1 MTLAP
6 RSIKCLEGVHPDLV
20 AVVKR
25 ADELGARFHI
35 TCGRR
40 TVEEQRVLVDTGK
53 SQTMKSRH
61 LTGHAV
67 DFVVAEPGGGISYD
81 HHDMA
86 ECAAIFK
93 RAAAELRVPL
103 EWGGD
108 WLSFVD
114 TPHLQLPRKQYQ
126 AEAKPRSGRLGEIF
140 PPNPN
145 PVAPSTTSDGAF
157 PNSGSGIRTDST
169 PIPAGPLKTSGTV
182 WGSIGAL
189 LSGLGVY
196 LDEGFAALL
205 EVVAKMTEM
214 APAQAMLATL
224 GGNAKSL
231 SVSMLAGCIA
241 LVIGKRVRAK
251 VEGKAG

>member
-6 RSIKCLEGVHPDLV
+6 RSLKCLEGVHPDLV

-35 TCGRR
+35 TCGLR
-40 TVEEQRVLVDTGK
+40 TTDQQRALVKAGR
-53 SQTMKSRH
+53 SRTMKSRH

-67 DFVVAEPGGGISYD
+67 DFVVAEPGGGVSYD
-81 HHDMA
+81 HKDMA
-86 ECAAIFK
+86 ECAALFK
-93 RAAAELRVPL
+93 RAASELRVPL

-108 WLSFVD
+108 WRSFVD
-114 TPHLQLPRKQYQ
+114 TPHLQLPVREYP
-126 AEAKPRSGRLGEIF
+126 EGVKPNSVTEQ
-140 PPNPN
+140 PKS
-145 PVAPSTTSDGAF
+145 VSAF
-157 PNSGSGIRTDST
+157 PNSGSGIGANS
-169 PIPAGPLKTSGTV
+169 PEIVANSPAPAGPLKTSGTV

-205 EVVAKMTEM
+205 EVVAKMTEL
-214 APAQAMLATL
+214 APAQAMLGTL

-241 LVIGKRVRAK
+241 LVIGKRVKAK